1 MLLAIALG
9 GAAGSV
15 ARHLL
20 GGYVGARTAGLPW
33 GTLLVNVTGSLL
45 LGFLARYL
53 VGRAHSPALAA
64 ALTIGFCGGYTTFS
78 AFSVETVLLL
88 ERGAWTRALLYALAS
103 VTLCVG
109 GAAAGAALARV
120 AGLAIDVRAPDAS
133 AGARE
138 PSGEDGGR

>member
-20 GGYVGARTAGLPW
+20 GGYVGARTTGLPW

-53 VGRAHSPALAA
+53 AGRAHSPALAA
-64 ALTIGFCGGYTTFS
+64 ALTAGFCGGYTTFS
-78 AFSVETVLLL
+78 AFSVETVLLF
-88 ERGAWTRALLYALAS
+88 ERGAWTRGLVYALAS
-103 VTLCVG
+103 AVLCVG
-109 GAAAGAALARV
+109 GAAAGVALARAV
-120 AGLAIDVRAPDAS
+120 GPAIGVEAPEAS
-133 AGARE
+133 GTGRQDRE
-138 PSGEDGGR
+138 EGRGR

>member
-20 GGYVGARTAGLPW
+20 GSYVGARTVGLPW

-45 LGFLARYL
+45 LGFLARYV

-64 ALTIGFCGGYTTFS
+64 ALTVGFCGGYTTFS

-103 VTLCVG
+103 VALCVG
-109 GAAAGAALARV
+109 GAGAGVALARV
-120 AGLAIDVRAPDAS
+120 LAPAADVGALDAFH
-133 AGARE
+133 ADQQE
-138 PSGEDGGR
+138 PGEDRRR